1 LLNDKNK
8 FKKVFY
14 YQIFVYL
21 WPIESNEAE
30 IKSSKKMRELLK
42 NIPLSEVAEA
52 TVWTL
57 VIIGILSIITIISN
71 L

>member
-1 LLNDKNK
+1 
-8 FKKVFY
+8 
-14 YQIFVYL
+14 
-21 WPIESNEAE
+21 
-30 IKSSKKMRELLK
+30 MRESLK
-42 NIPLSEVAEA
+42 NLTRSEVAEA

>member
-1 LLNDKNK
+1 
-8 FKKVFY
+8 
-14 YQIFVYL
+14 
-21 WPIESNEAE
+21 
-30 IKSSKKMRELLK
+30 MRESLK

>member
-1 LLNDKNK
+1 
-8 FKKVFY
+8 
-14 YQIFVYL
+14 
-21 WPIESNEAE
+21 
-30 IKSSKKMRELLK
+30 MRESLK
-42 NIPLSEVAEA
+42 NITTSEIAEA